1 MKVDATNLGDFLLSV
16 PTIASDPTDGLQ
28 PEMNQPPSSL
38 TTPAEASTTT
48 TTLQRLRRSNCW
60 RRTEDLVKRFSFC
73 LLLLGVVFLLGGL
86 NSNTDMLSL
95 LTTILLPG
103 FASFGFL
110 IVVAGAMTY
119 GGRYAASTRPKL
131 HFPPYSR
138 GTSHEKGLSL
148 PNCCAARLFRRHVMC
163 LDDSCEDSAASR
175 AEKAIIESLK
185 ALPCHVVA
193 EEDQA
198 AALEAGEE
206 PPECPLCLSTVLP
219 GETIRTLPCSQ
230 YAAPGTNGLPLHA
243 HHPRSTLTLHSRVF
257 AQLAAPSTKRASIGG

>member
-1 MKVDATNLGDFLLSV
+1 MAAGTRRPHGPNYISRLIPGEHLTKRASLSQ
-16 PTIASDPTDGLQ
+16 T
-28 PEMNQPPSSL
+28 
-38 TTPAEASTTT
+38 
-48 TTLQRLRRSNCW
+48 
-60 RRTEDLVKRFSFC
+60 
-73 LLLLGVVFLLGGL
+73 
-86 NSNTDMLSL
+86 
-95 LTTILLPG
+95 
-103 FASFGFL
+103 
-110 IVVAGAMTY
+110 VA
-119 GGRYAASTRPKL
+119 L
-131 HFPPYSR
+131 
-138 GTSHEKGLSL
+138 
-148 PNCCAARLFRRHVMC
+148 CRLFRRHVMC